1 MIGVIHD
8 RSAPLRSYEAI
19 LCKSSSIPL
28 CTCGGLRGGSRNE
41 ELTITRW
48 SYYSLGDPK
57 DNGLLLADVNGAPSI
72 AYGVS

>member
-1 MIGVIHD
+1 MIEVIHD
-8 RSAPLRSYEAI
+8 ISAPLGQPETI

-28 CTCGGLRGGSRNE
+28 ATCGGLRGGSRNE
-41 ELTITRW
+41 QLTLTGW

-57 DNGLLLADVNGAPSI
+57 DNGLPLADVNGTPSI